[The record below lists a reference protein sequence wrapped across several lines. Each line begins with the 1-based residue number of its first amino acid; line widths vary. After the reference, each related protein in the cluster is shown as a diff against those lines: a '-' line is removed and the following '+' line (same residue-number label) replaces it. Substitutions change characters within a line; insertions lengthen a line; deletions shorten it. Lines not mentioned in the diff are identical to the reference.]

1 MWSLV
6 VDELLGELNGSGYYT
21 VGYADYTVILIN
33 GKCPSTVS
41 EELQIALGLIQWW
54 CDRTDLWINPTKKK
68 ALKGLKEPTH
78 FHKTIQL
85 STEVKYFGL
94 QLEKGLT
101 WAAQL
106 DRAYRAPR
114 ICTQGR
120 FKTFWGPCKTRFGA
134 PVYMR

>member
-1 MWSLV
+1 M
-6 VDELLGELNGSGYYT
+6 DELLGELNGSGYYT
-21 VGYADYTVILIN
+21 VGYADYTVILVN

-54 CDRTDLWINPTKKK
+54 CDRTDLSINLSIKVVLSFTPTKKKK

-94 QLEKGLT
+94 TLDKGLT
-101 WAAQL
+101 
-106 DRAYRAPR
+106 
-114 ICTQGR
+114 
-120 FKTFWGPCKTRFGA
+120 
-134 PVYMR
+134 